1 MFTYKNMMND
11 IETPFLSD
19 NINEYV
25 IERDDTFV
33 KRTIKV
39 CEYMMYFFTFL
50 LLILTVLEL
59 YGVSNGVFVI
69 ISKITVLST
78 LIVLLIFILLIN
90 VRI

>member
-1 MFTYKNMMND
+1 MND

>member
-11 IETPFLSD
+11 IETPFLPD
-19 NINEYV
+19 NVNEYL